1 MGVLAPCLRTLDV
14 SAHPPNDTRRN
25 FSARMF
31 AESPLN
37 ISPNL
42 SEVISEVLEP

>member
-1 MGVLAPCLRTLDV
+1 MQGRAWRD
-14 SAHPPNDTRRN
+14 
-25 FSARMF
+25 FEEISAR
-31 AESPLN
+31 ADGVTLN